1 MTDLKAKA
9 MKIIE
14 QIPDEHMDYVLR
26 NLESLLKESKT
37 VDYTEEEL
45 RASQAAFERLQK
57 SFGCLED
64 YKEVLEKQDY
74 RDEIAEAVF
83 EKYASIG

>member
-9 MKIIE
+9 VKIIE

-45 RASQAAFERLQK
+45 KASQTAFENLMKIVNEHQVQVPDDY
-57 SFGCLED
+57 D
-64 YKEVLEKQDY
+64 YKEELSNELWRKY
-74 RDEIAEAVF
+74 ESIA
-83 EKYASIG
+83 